1 MIYHIIT
8 PNYYESGLFM
18 KVSENAFY
26 ELSFENIKILLKHLF
41 GDDMFSTT
49 NYHWT
54 LSLRGRE
61 RMLLNTDS
69 STYG

>member
-41 GDDMFSTT
+41 GDDMFF
-49 NYHWT
+49 YYKLT
-54 LSLRGRE
+54 LNAVLEGKGKNVTE
-61 RMLLNTDS
+61 
-69 STYG
+69 Y

>member
-41 GDDMFSTT
+41 GDDMFF
-49 NYHWT
+49 YYKLT
-54 LSLRGRE
+54 LNAVLEGKGKNVTE
-61 RMLLNTDS
+61 YWL
-69 STYG
+69 